1 MEYLFTLGKTILN
14 FASINLNF
22 LAGSEAIVDLAMLL
36 LMWLRLVLLPNY
48 VKN

>member
-14 FASINLNF
+14 FAYRILNF
-22 LAGSEAIVDLAMLL
+22 LAVSEAIVDLAMLL

>member
-1 MEYLFTLGKTILN
+1 VKEFEILHLE
-14 FASINLNF
+14 ILNF